1 MAWFLLRPFG
11 RMRCSGKL
19 PIVPEIRTMA
29 FHIAEYVSA
38 VSSVTTSP
46 ERDCDPCIDHKD
58 GFQALGSDKDRFL
71 IRWPICHARRFT
83 LVNIFKCVTYI

>member
-46 ERDCDPCIDHKD
+46 ERDCDPRMFQSV
-58 GFQALGSDKDRFL
+58 GFQALGSFNPSPNIFL
-71 IRWPICHARRFT
+71 IPE
-83 LVNIFKCVTYI
+83 NSFKNRPPCKRI